1 MPKVTVPVLA
11 AVSVVAA
18 SMSAP
23 TPAQAHHNHDG
34 ALVAGLIAG
43 AVLGAA
49 VSARHRPRPRYYYGQ
64 PFPPAYYRPPPPSV
78 YYYPPPRRPAY
89 YPPYEPY

>member
-1 MPKVTVPVLA
+1 MLKVTVPVLA

-18 SMSAP
+18 SMS
-23 TPAQAHHNHDG
+23 TPAYAHHNHDG
-34 ALVAGLIAG
+34 ALIAGLIAG
-43 AVLGAA
+43 AVVGAA

-64 PFPPAYYRPPPPSV
+64 PYPPAYYRPPPPA

-89 YPPYEPY
+89 YRPYEPY